1 MILKLLKKT
10 KMVQVQAMMKKSI
23 KKTPICISVSR
34 NNHCCCKKEK
44 EKSYSNEILLP
55 NTNNLFRVIKKVY
68 INLYT
73 DTYILLIKAL

>member
-1 MILKLLKKT
+1 
-10 KMVQVQAMMKKSI
+10 MKKSI

-34 NNHCCCKKEK
+34 NNHCCKKEK